1 MPRFRLPS
9 LLVTVLVPLLLV
21 LPTRVASSQ
30 AAPTGSVTS
39 LSKVE
44 LQQLATVHVAL
55 LKLQDSLNA
64 EMAHPRNKTREGQE
78 RLQEALRTHLSALIE
93 KSGLSADE
101 FQRRRFAVSTS
112 DTLRLAFEDA
122 VAAITGAPARA
133 GQRTMA
139 TLSGTPA
146 APPAASAG
154 SSAGASTA
162 ATATGAQAATQRTQ
176 RAARTAAESA
186 EVSAEVSAE
195 IALPPGA
202 VGTHI
207 GHILVRFPSTPDRVG
222 LLTIAHTEAKVAA
235 QHAAL
240 AARTPTNLQA
250 MQTHAGHVIH
260 ALDPAV
266 VTSGPGKGYGL
277 KKAAAGVASH
287 VELAAKSEGASAGVQ
302 THAEHVGT
310 ASRSTVDRAD
320 QIIALAERIR
330 AATGAAEAAALVGQ
344 MASLCE
350 QLTTGADLDADGR
363 VNWGGGE
370 GGLQQVDAHMQL
382 LLKAGSQ

>member
-1 MPRFRLPS
+1 MLSFRPTS
-9 LLVTVLVPLLLV
+9 LLVPILVPLLLL
-21 LPTRVASSQ
+21 LPTGVATSQ
-30 AAPTGSVTS
+30 SPPAAPPAT
-39 LSKVE
+39 LSSGE
-44 LQQLATVHVAL
+44 LRELATVQVAL

-78 RLQEALRTHLSALIE
+78 RLQVALREQLTALIE

-101 FQRRRFAVSTS
+101 FQRRRFAVSTN
-112 DTLRLAFEDA
+112 DTLRAKFEDA
-122 VAAITGAPARA
+122 IAVITGLPARTGA
-133 GQRTMA
+133 RTMA
-139 TLSGTPA
+139 TLAGTPA
-146 APPAASAG
+146 SAPAA
-154 SSAGASTA
+154 ASDI
-162 ATATGAQAATQRTQ
+162 
-176 RAARTAAESA
+176 
-186 EVSAEVSAE
+186 V
-195 IALPPGA
+195 LPAGA
-202 VGTHI
+202 VGTHV
-207 GHILVRFPSTPDRVG
+207 GHVLVRFPTTPDKVG

-266 VTSGPGKGYGL
+266 VTQGPGKGYGL

-287 VELAAKSEGASAGVQ
+287 VELAANSDGASAGVK
-302 THAEHVGT
+302 THAEHVAT
-310 ASRSTVDRAD
+310 AARTTLERAD

-330 AATGAAEAAALVGQ
+330 AATDVAEAATLTSQ

-350 QLTTGADLDADGR
+350 QLTTGADLNADGR

-370 GGLQQVDAHMQL
+370 GGLQQADAHMQL
-382 LLKAGSQ
+382 LLKSATP

>member
-1 MPRFRLPS
+1 MLRFRLPS
-9 LLVTVLVPLLLV
+9 LFATLLVPLLLA
-21 LPTRVASSQ
+21 LPTGIASSQ
-30 AAPTGSVTS
+30 ATPTGTAPT
-39 LSKVE
+39 LSKAE

-78 RLQEALRTHLSALIE
+78 RLQVALRTHFSALVE
-93 KSGLSADE
+93 KFGLSADE

-112 DTLRLAFEDA
+112 DTLRVAFEDV
-122 VAAITGAPARA
+122 VAEITGGPARG

-139 TLSGTPA
+139 TLSGTPS
-146 APPAASAG
+146 APPAA
-154 SSAGASTA
+154 TA
-162 ATATGAQAATQRTQ
+162 AAATAATGAQAATPRTE
-176 RAARTAAESA
+176 RAARTAAEPAAASA
-186 EVSAEVSAE
+186 ELV
-195 IALPPGA
+195 LPPGA
-202 VGTHI
+202 VGTHV
-207 GHILVRFPSTPDRVG
+207 GHILVRFPTTPDKVG
-222 LLTIAHTEAKVAA
+222 LLTIAHTEAQVAA

-260 ALDPAV
+260 ALDPEV

-287 VELAAKSEGASAGVQ
+287 VDLAAKSEGATAGVR
-302 THAEHVGT
+302 THAEHV
-310 ASRSTVDRAD
+310 AAAANSTVERAD

-330 AATGAAEAAALVGQ
+330 AAKDAAEAAALVGQ

-370 GGLQQVDAHMQL
+370 GGLQQADAHMQL
-382 LLKAGSQ
+382 LLKASNQ